1 MMQLDCVAGFVT
13 AINLGGSRKLSRF
26 TMGIPMKTNDSWE
39 LNCANWSVEVGGI
52 QFRDVMR
59 SYVHIH
65 IYIYQ
70 CMHQYIYNMY
80 IMQSYAYVHTQI
92 YIYLYIYIYIYIY
105 IHTIYSPR
113 ECIYTIYSAEVMGW
127 AFHNWQH
134 RCWWASLAP
143 HLKAED
149 RSVLRI
155 AKPAK
160 PWENMGKSTLSGR
173 LNGKI
178 IELHGGLPKGKW
190 LFFLLSGFLKKSTIP
205 VWSFCTSCL
214 VKSDIFSGQH
224 TLVNIQK
231 AIEHGHL

>member
-70 CMHQYIYNMY
+70 CMHQYIYIYNMY

-92 YIYLYIYIYIYIY
+92 YIYIFIYLYIYIY
-105 IHTIYSPR
+105 IHTHYILSQGVYIHYLFSRGDGLGVSQLAAPLLVSFPR
-113 ECIYTIYSAEVMGW
+113 PTLEG
-127 AFHNWQH
+127 
-134 RCWWASLAP
+134 R
-143 HLKAED
+143 
-149 RSVLRI
+149 RSVSVEDSEASKTMGKYGKI
-155 AKPAK
+155 HSKWTFE
-160 PWENMGKSTLSGR
+160 WENHRTPWGIT
-173 LNGKI
+173 
-178 IELHGGLPKGKW
+178 KG
-190 LFFLLSGFLKKSTIP
+190 
-205 VWSFCTSCL
+205 
-214 VKSDIFSGQH
+214 
-224 TLVNIQK
+224 
-231 AIEHGHL
+231 